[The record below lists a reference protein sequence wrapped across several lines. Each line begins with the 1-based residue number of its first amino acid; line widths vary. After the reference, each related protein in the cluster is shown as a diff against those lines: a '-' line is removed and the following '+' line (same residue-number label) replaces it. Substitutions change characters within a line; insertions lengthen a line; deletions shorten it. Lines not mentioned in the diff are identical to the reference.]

1 MNTKT
6 IFAILFMFLSCGT
19 IFAQTD
25 KKAIFHKADSLN
37 DLGDAYTDK
46 NNYSKALELY
56 SQAAELTKDINGGYN
71 EHYALYCENMGYA
84 YYAKRDNKNALK
96 YYLQALEINEKVL
109 GKEHPDNEN
118 ALEWVGYFYY
128 QQKDYQQAAEYYS
141 RKLKIDEKVYGKQSE
156 DYASTLK
163 NIGISYIYLKN
174 YQKSLEY
181 LLPALDIY
189 AKSGNKGKSDYAH
202 ILNFIGTAYYRL
214 GDNKNALKYMTQEL
228 EINEKLLGKEHPDY
242 ITSLNNIGKLY
253 STEGDYQNALKYYLE
268 CLKIREKT
276 IGKNHPDYATTLDE
290 VGKMYSYLHD
300 SKNALN
306 YHFQALEIRAK
317 TPGKESEDYANSLN
331 SIGYTYSNSGDY
343 QNAMKY
349 YMECLETR
357 EKVTGKEHTDYANLL
372 NNISVVYKKN
382 GDNKNALKYAQMAME
397 TWKKVLANGHKNAST
412 PTNYAASLNNIG
424 SIYSDM
430 GDHQKALEYLF
441 ESLEIVEKTGGKEHP
456 NYAKALNNIA
466 TEYTHMGDYQNALK
480 YLSEALE
487 IMEKALGKN
496 HPNYI
501 ALLNNFNILRNL
513 MDDNHVSMESQLNAL
528 KNLEKK
534 VGKEHPEYASMLVNI
549 GTQYLLMG
557 DFENA
562 LEYQLRGLKIQE
574 KVLGKEHPD
583 YAASLNFITPTYL
596 FMFKTTEAMNTNKE
610 ATEINRR
617 NLIRNFSFMT
627 AQEREA
633 YWNAYNSC
641 FSMSILFSNLL
652 SDDPIATKNSYD
664 AELITKGLL
673 LASEINTTN
682 IIMESGNEALISEY
696 KAMKDAHLQLNKE
709 LEKPIAE
716 RVLDC
721 DSLEN
726 EIQKM
731 ERNIIENCKEFGDV
745 THFIRIDWKEV
756 QKSLKQNDV
765 AIEFA
770 NYTFEDS
777 TKYVALVLTKD
788 MEAPVCVPLFNNKEL
803 RKMIRGV
810 APAKSETPS
819 NDENR
824 GATSVSAKRQ
834 GIYESTEL
842 YRTLWKPLEKYFPEN
857 PRIYFAPSGMLHQ
870 IAIEYAPVGEG
881 KLISDKYEIYRVSS
895 TRFLAMDYMTKPM
908 TNSVLYG
915 GVYYDSDTTTMK
927 QESERYSTR
936 SATYN
941 SFAEFNKGE
950 DRGSLN
956 YLLGTKTEVEDIVG
970 KLKAN
975 NISTTLYEGSQAS
988 EESFKALSGS
998 KISALHIATHGFFLP
1013 SDEILSGDQSL
1024 IQSGLLLSGANYAW
1038 QNLPIPDGVEDGILT
1053 AKEISFIDL
1062 RNTDLVVLSACQTAL
1077 GEITGEGVFGLQ
1089 RGFKKAGARTII
1101 MSLWPVDDNATLLMM
1116 TEFYTNLTNGMSKRE
1131 AFNVAQN
1138 KVKTTAGF
1146 ENPRYW
1152 AAFIMLDGNEK

>member
-1 MNTKT
+1 MKKL
-6 IFAILFMFLSCGT
+6 IQILFLVLLGSVA
-19 IFAQTD
+19 IAQSDTTV
-25 KKAIFHKADSLN
+25 IFHKADSLN
-37 DLGDAYTDK
+37 DLGDAYIDK

-109 GKEHPDNEN
+109 GKEHPDNESIL
-118 ALEWVGYFYY
+118 AWIGYFYF
-128 QQKDYQQAAEYYS
+128 QKKDYQNAIEHFL
-141 RKLKIDEKVYGKQSE
+141 RELKIDEKVYGKESE

-163 NIGISYIYLKN
+163 NIGISYLFMKN
-174 YQKSLEY
+174 NQKALEY
-181 LLPALDIY
+181 LIPALDVY
-189 AKSGNKGKSDYAH
+189 TKSGGEQDSDYALL
-202 ILNFIGTAYYRL
+202 LNYIGAAYYRL
-214 GDNKNALKYMTQEL
+214 GDNKNALKYMLQDL
-228 EINEKLLGKEHPDY
+228 EIEEKIHGKENSSY
-242 ITSLNNIGKLY
+242 ITSLSNIGKLY
-253 STEGDYQNALKYYLE
+253 STLGDYQNALKYYLE

-300 SKNALN
+300 NKNALK

-331 SIGYTYSNSGDY
+331 CIGYTYSNSGDN

-349 YMECLETR
+349 YMECLEIR
-357 EKVTGKEHTDYANLL
+357 EKVLGNEHPDYANLL
-372 NNISVVYKKN
+372 NNISVAYKKN
-382 GDNKNALKYAQMAME
+382 GDNKNALKYAQQALE
-397 TWKKVLANGHKNAST
+397 SWKKVLSKGHVDAKT
-412 PTNYAASLNNIG
+412 PINYTASLNNIG
-424 SIYSDM
+424 SICSDM

-441 ESLEIVEKTGGKEHP
+441 EALEIVEKTVGKEHP

-466 TEYTHMGDYQNALK
+466 TEYTQMGEYQNAMK
-480 YLSEALE
+480 YSTEALE
-487 IMEKALGKN
+487 IQEKTLGRN
-496 HPNYI
+496 HPDYV
-501 ALLNNFNILRNL
+501 AMLNNINMIRTL
-513 MDDNHVSMESQLNAL
+513 MDDKQVSVDDQLKAL

-534 VGKEHPEYASMLVNI
+534 VGKEHPEYASALVNI
-549 GTQYLLMG
+549 GTQYLLSG
-557 DFENA
+557 DFKNA

-583 YAASLNFITPTYL
+583 YATSLNFITLAYL

-652 SDDPIATKNSYD
+652 PDDPIATKNSYD

-682 IIMESGNEALISEY
+682 IIMESGNETLISEY
-696 KAMKDAHLQLNKE
+696 KAMKAAHLQLNKE

-716 RVLDC
+716 RVLNC

-731 ERNIIENCKEFGDV
+731 ERNIIENCKKFGDV

-756 QKSLKQNDV
+756 QKSLKPNDV

-777 TKYVALVLTKD
+777 TKFVALVMTKD
-788 MEAPVCVPLFNNKEL
+788 MEAPVCVPLFNDKEL
-803 RKMIRGV
+803 KKMIRGV
-810 APAKSETPS
+810 APAKAETPD

-824 GATSVSAKRQ
+824 GATSVSAKKL

-857 PRIYFAPSGMLHQ
+857 PRIYFAPSGTLHQ

-908 TNSVLYG
+908 TNTVLYG

-950 DRGSLN
+950 NRGSLN
-956 YLLGTKTEVEDIVG
+956 YLQGTKTEVEDIVG
-970 KLKAN
+970 KLKKKEVA
-975 NISTTLYEGSQAS
+975 TTLYEGSQAS
-988 EESFKALSGS
+988 EESFKALSGNN
-998 KISALHIATHGFFLP
+998 ISALHIATHGFFLP
-1013 SDEILSGDQSL
+1013 SDEKLSGDQSL
-1024 IQSGLLLSGANYAW
+1024 IQSGLLLSGANLAW

-1053 AKEISFIDL
+1053 AKEISFMDL
-1062 RNTDLVVLSACQTAL
+1062 RKTDLVVLSACQTAL

-1131 AFNVAQN
+1131 AFNAAQN